1 MNPKHKFGLI
11 TALALG
17 VCLVAASA
25 WASSLGFHLV
35 NSSGGTIRAGCT
47 GASSSRDIA
56 NGQVAGFTCTG
67 TLALQLAEA
76 NARAYTI
83 ADDDCASDEYHT
95 ITATAGTAAGTLSFA
110 EGCETG
116 ASTTTQ

>member
-1 MNPKHKFGLI
+1 MSKQNRFGTI
-11 TALALG
+11 TALALAL
-17 VCLVAASA
+17 CLLAAPA
-25 WASSLGFHLV
+25 WASLGFHLV

-47 GASSSRDIA
+47 GTSSSRDIA

-67 TLALQLAEA
+67 TLALQLTEA

-116 ASTTTQ
+116 ASTATQ